1 MVAKARAQYTVE
13 FQAMASPCRVLL
25 PAASEAA
32 ARALAQPA
40 IDEVRRIE
48 AKYSRYR
55 ADSVVS
61 VINGAAGKD
70 AVALDD
76 ETLALLNYAEQLHE
90 LSGGLFDITSGVLR
104 KAWDFRQARVPTQ
117 DELAPLL
124 ALTGWR
130 KVELVLDGQRQGQ
143 LDGQREGGRGGA
155 AGRPRGV
162 RLPLAGMELDFG
174 GFGKEYAADRAA
186 AVLLA
191 QGVRSGYVN
200 LGGDLRVLGPQPDG
214 SPWRIGIQD
223 PRKESGVLAS
233 IDVSSGALATSGD
246 YERYF
251 ELDGRRYCHIL
262 DPASGYPV
270 TAWRSVS
277 VLSPLTVAAGAC
289 ATIAML
295 KGPQAVD
302 FLAGSGN
309 VWLAQDA
316 AGALHRSEC

>member
-1 MVAKARAQYTVE
+1 MSALYTVE
-13 FQAMASPCRVLL
+13 FQAMASPCQVLL
-25 PAASEAA
+25 PAASEEA

-40 IDEVRRIE
+40 MDEVRRIE

-61 VINGAAGKD
+61 AINGAAGGSS
-70 AVALDD
+70 VPLDD
-76 ETLALLNYAEQLHE
+76 ETWALLQYADQLFA
-90 LSGGLFDITSGVLR
+90 LSGGLFDITTGVLR
-104 KAWDFRQARVPTQ
+104 KAWNFKEARVPAP

-130 KVELVLDGQRQGQ
+130 KVELGTDGS
-143 LDGQREGGRGGA
+143 A
-155 AGRPRGV
+155 RGV
-162 RLPLAGMELDFG
+162 CLPLAGMELDFG

-186 AVLLA
+186 AALLA

-200 LGGDLRVLGPQPDG
+200 LGGDMRVLGPQPDG

-223 PRKESGVLAS
+223 PRREGATIAA

-262 DPASGYPV
+262 DPATGYPV
-270 TAWRSVS
+270 TYWRSVS
-277 VLSPLTVAAGAC
+277 VLAPLTVAAGAC

-295 KGPQAVD
+295 KGPQALD
-302 FLAGSGN
+302 FLASSGN
-309 VWLAQDA
+309 AWLAQDA
-316 AGALHRSEC
+316 AGDLRRSGNS